1 MNIQRITFWANQNSI
16 DLLCIF
22 EQIQTANEIE
32 SKISSRGLNLIKIQ
46 NQVSEFSLHI
56 QATLTAS
63 NEIAHCTEI
72 IVDSCLVLKRQTN
85 FCLYA
90 Y

>member
-1 MNIQRITFWANQNSI
+1 MSESKLNRKFLN
-16 DLLCIF
+16 LLCIF
-22 EQIQTANEIE
+22 KKIQTANDIE
-32 SKISSRGLNLIKIQ
+32 LKISSHGLNLIKIQ

-56 QATLTAS
+56 QATLTAT